1 MLSRFVKRHSGF
13 TRRSTVVI
21 PEMVLVTMVMDVVPV
36 TCTDT
41 RATKS
46 CAPARHR
53 QHPPRLLSPRPG
65 SLALV
70 LVNPSPQPSSPSP
83 APVRTPMKTQ
93 AEPRALHSYYIE
105 DMARNYATDCSD
117 PSLEEDEAV
126 RTHGLSPSEKRESI
140 RLHHEDEAP
149 CPRDRGSPTTTPCS
163 TLKYIRALHPLE
175 LSRSSS
181 SPLQLNNECSI
192 LSVG

>member
-1 MLSRFVKRHSGF
+1 MSQPRGNALPLRQTAPGF
-13 TRRSTVVI
+13 TRRFAVVI

-70 LVNPSPQPSSPSP
+70 LVVNPSPQPSSPSLAP
-83 APVRTPMKTQ
+83 PVRTPMKTQ

-117 PSLEEDEAV
+117 PSLED
-126 RTHGLSPSEKRESI
+126 
-140 RLHHEDEAP
+140 DEAP
-149 CPRDRGSPTTTPCS
+149 CPRDRGSAMTTPCS